1 MKTSRRQF
9 LLSAATAGLGTLAFT
24 GGFPL
29 AACASNKSKLVAK
42 IVPVNGVMKLEINGE
57 VFEPLS
63 FRSFRPEVRNITDFH
78 NAGIRL
84 MSVLHTGMDCTLD
97 VPYSPFGES
106 WKGPGQ
112 YDFSIIDKQMELF
125 INNAPDTLF
134 NIMLQLDT
142 RDWYLKQ
149 HPEFTNSYWNLVEMA
164 GVKQWREDT
173 ARFVQDM
180 MRYFEDKYGDKVFS
194 YSLFCGSST
203 EWYTNSQGRG
213 RPEAAIREHPVKEAS
228 FREFTGDPSAKLI
241 PLEQLH
247 KTSHGVFRHPVNDAE
262 ALRYWRFHHQ
272 IIGDAI
278 VYFAAKSQEVLQ
290 HKKLLGLFYGYL
302 TQLNGKRLLE
312 EGHLGYERVWACPD
326 LDIIYAPAKYGK
338 PRSFEGASGYL
349 LTIDSL
355 ALHGKMMWQEIDHV
369 TNIAPLTL
377 SNGRPVPGAG
387 TKLIDEFQTRMV
399 LRREFVLT
407 RVKGAAIWWFD
418 LFGRYYYADGLM
430 KEVGNMI
437 RVQNRI
443 KDIALHSVAE
453 IAVFG
458 DVESMYYAQAFSSLA
473 SDLLV
478 APPDALARMGAP
490 YDIFNFCDI
499 DHSNLKLSN
508 YKLIIFL
515 NAFYISDEKK
525 AFINKKVKAN
535 GRTILWIYAPNY
547 VHDKSLSVNA
557 IAEMTDF
564 SINEINLDN
573 SEVTVRNE
581 GVFAKLPNNVLYDFT
596 KLTNVTNSG
605 TANLTVSPNAS
616 IPISPLF
623 EIIDTKSE
631 TLGTYSKNGKVA
643 LARKKMKH
651 YTSIYSTVGNLTTS
665 MYREIARAAG
675 VHIYYEGNDP
685 VYINNRLIGIHMQ
698 TDTEHAIKL
707 PGKKS
712 FRLEELFDGGEIIA
726 TDGICHLPHASGE
739 TKLYLLTGDDSSP
752 KGK

>member
-29 AACASNKSKLVAK
+29 AACASNKSKLGAK

-78 NAGIRL
+78 KTGIRL

-106 WKGPGQ
+106 WKGIGQ
-112 YDFSIIDKQMELF
+112 YDFEAIDRHMELF
-125 INNAPDTLF
+125 IQNAPDTCF

-142 RDWYLKQ
+142 RDWYLQQ
-149 HPEFTNSYWNLVEMA
+149 HPEFSNSYWNLVEMA
-164 GVKQWREDT
+164 GVKQWRKDT
-173 ARFVQDM
+173 ARFMQDM
-180 MRYFEDKYGDKVFS
+180 MRYFEEKYGDKIYS

-278 VYFAAKSQEVLQ
+278 VYFAAKAQEVLR

-302 TQLNGKRLLE
+302 TQLDGKRLLE

-338 PRSFEGASGYL
+338 PRSFEGTSGYL
-349 LTIDSL
+349 LTLDSL
-355 ALHGKMMWQEIDHV
+355 ALHNKLLWQEIDHTTYV
-369 TNIAPLTL
+369 APQTVE
-377 SNGRPVPGAG
+377 NGRRIPGSDS
-387 TKLIDEFQTRMV
+387 KLKDEFQTRMV
-399 LRREFVLT
+399 LRREFALT
-407 RVKGAAIWWFD
+407 RAKRTALWWFD
-418 LFGRYYYADGLM
+418 FFGGYYYSEALM
-430 KEVGNMI
+430 NEVANMI
-437 RVQNRI
+437 KVQERI
-443 KDIALHSVAE
+443 KDVPMRSVAE

-458 DVESMYYAQAFSSLA
+458 DVDSMYFVQAFSSVA

-478 APPDALARMGAP
+478 APPDALARIGAP
-490 YDIFNFCDI
+490 YDIFNFCDLDHKNLLI
-499 DHSNLKLSN
+499 DQ

-515 NAFYISDEKK
+515 NTFLISDEKK
-525 AFINKKVKAN
+525 EFINKKLKAN
-535 GRTILWIYAPNY
+535 GRTILWLYAPNY
-547 VHDKSLSVNA
+547 IQKDGFSFES
-557 IAEMTDF
+557 IAQITDF
-564 SINEINLDN
+564 GVNETKLEN
-573 SEVTVRNE
+573 SEVIVKN
-581 GVFAKLPNNVLYDFT
+581 GGLFAKLPVNVKYAFT
-596 KLTNVTNSG
+596 KVAASTGNAYNTVAPNS
-605 TANLTVSPNAS
+605 A
-616 IPISPLF
+616 IPVSPLF
-623 EIIDTKSE
+623 EIDDTSAE
-631 TLGTYSKNGKVA
+631 TLGTYTQNGKVA
-643 LARKKMKH
+643 FARKRLKK
-651 YTSIYSTVGNLTTS
+651 YTSIYSAVGNLTTD
-665 MYREIARAAG
+665 MYREIARSAG

-698 TDTEHAIKL
+698 TDMQHTIKL
-707 PGKKS
+707 PENRNC
-712 FRLEELFDGGEIIA
+712 RLVELFDGGEIQASNGTCNI
-726 TDGICHLPHASGE
+726 PHAAGE
-739 TKLYLLTGDDSSP
+739 MKLYLFDCDN
-752 KGK
+752 